1 MRSIA
6 NSHVMV
12 EMNVL
17 SDMNVMQQK
26 NAVTH
31 FSAGRVLLTPIALV
45 HLHVKMAE
53 TNRALLK

>member
-1 MRSIA
+1 
-6 NSHVMV
+6 MV